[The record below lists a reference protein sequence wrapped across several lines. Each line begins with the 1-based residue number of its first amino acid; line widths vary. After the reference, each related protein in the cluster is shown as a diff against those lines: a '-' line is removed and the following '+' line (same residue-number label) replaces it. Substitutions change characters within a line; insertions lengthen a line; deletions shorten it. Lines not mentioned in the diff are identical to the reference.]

1 MTKLTYPMVYITRKE
16 KGDTQKK
23 VASKLG
29 ISPQRYQLKESGKA
43 IFNLNECQI
52 LSEMYDMP
60 IDELFSSKIK
70 VEGSRQ

>member
-1 MTKLTYPMVYITRKE
+1 MTNLAYPMLYITRKE

-43 IFNLNECQI
+43 ILILKSVKFFQRCMKCQ
-52 LSEMYDMP
+52 SMNY
-60 IDELFSSKIK
+60 SVHQSK
-70 VEGSRQ
+70 

>member
-1 MTKLTYPMVYITRKE
+1 MTNLAYPILYITRKE
-16 KGDTQKK
+16 NGDTQKK
-23 VASKLG
+23 VATKLG

-52 LSEMYDMP
+52 LSEMYNMP

-70 VEGSRQ
+70 VNF

>member
-1 MTKLTYPMVYITRKE
+1 MTKLTYPMLYITRKE

-52 LSEMYDMP
+52 LSKNVWHANWWV
-60 IDELFSSKIK
+60 IFIK
-70 VEGSRQ
+70 N